1 MKNAFKGHRKGEN
14 SRKYCVYTVYNN
26 KTDELICLDAE
37 ASEAAKAMGIS
48 LSSFHST
55 YSRINN
61 GTHKKWT
68 ILKDF
73 YDEINETEW

>member
-1 MKNAFKGHRKGEN
+1 MKNAFKGHRKDAKI
-14 SRKYCVYTVYNN
+14 RKYCVYTVYEN
-26 KTDELICLDAE
+26 KTDRLVCLDAD
-37 ASEAAKAMGIS
+37 ANKAAAAMGIS

-73 YDEINETEW
+73 CDEIEETYS